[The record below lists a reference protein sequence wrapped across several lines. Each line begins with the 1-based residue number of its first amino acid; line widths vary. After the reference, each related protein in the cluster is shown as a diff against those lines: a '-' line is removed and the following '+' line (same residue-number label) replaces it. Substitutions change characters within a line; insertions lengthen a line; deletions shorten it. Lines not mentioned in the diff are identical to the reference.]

1 MSEELKARIAELE
14 QQAATDA
21 DFIRQYQRE
30 TEALRGQIVSS
41 WDMDEI
47 PTFRQGAPIHEMEGL
62 VTAEEVTGYVRRITE
77 QREQIAEL
85 ERQLAESRDFAVSE
99 AAKIRTAYERQQA
112 VLIEELRQIEHSMNQ
127 AKVPCIELPPAKKGG
142 E

>member
-85 ERQLAESRDFAVSE
+85 ERVQAALVAALETIKTNAGHAEFVWRQSWETKTISR
-99 AAKIRTAYERQQA
+99 R
-112 VLIEELRQIEHSMNQ
+112 N
-127 AKVPCIELPPAKKGG
+127 C
-142 E
+142 